1 MANQRL
7 TACIARFIII
17 GSGPRHAATEQ
28 LVGSLVVEMPKGRVV
43 AFPIGRE
50 KMKKFLTIFAMSS
63 SLLLVSACNTV
74 EGAGRDVESVGE
86 CADGVPGN
94 C

>member
-1 MANQRL
+1 
-7 TACIARFIII
+7 
-17 GSGPRHAATEQ
+17 
-28 LVGSLVVEMPKGRVV
+28 
-43 AFPIGRE
+43 
-50 KMKKFLTIFAMSS
+50 MKKLLTIFAMSG
-63 SLLLVSACNTV
+63 SLFLVSACNTV